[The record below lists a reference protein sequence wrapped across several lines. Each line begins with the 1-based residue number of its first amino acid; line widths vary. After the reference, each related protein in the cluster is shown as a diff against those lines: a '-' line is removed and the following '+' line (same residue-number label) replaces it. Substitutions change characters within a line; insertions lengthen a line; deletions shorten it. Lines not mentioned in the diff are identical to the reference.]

1 MGTLRFIGAGAYR
14 PDMPA
19 RDMDAAEIAVF
30 AKRRGIDPDEFIADA
45 LGSGLYADD
54 SEPVDTFADAVAA
67 PVEDQNKG
75 LDDMDRGELRA
86 AARDLGL
93 GQGGS
98 KDELRARIRVAL
110 ADETTDATALSVS
123 SDTRATVSATDEEA
137 PEA

>member
-1 MGTLRFIGAGAYR
+1 
-14 PDMPA
+14 
-19 RDMDAAEIAVF
+19 MDAAEIAVF

-54 SEPVDTFADAVAA
+54 SEPVDTFADRAAAFADAFADTFADAVADAVAA